1 MGRRYHLAKVKYGI
15 IAVMMAL
22 VINVT
27 HSHPVFA
34 DQTMSDVGIT
44 FTGHWEQPG
53 EQIVPPTGNNQQS
66 HKSHQ
71 SLGNGNHLTVVSEEK
86 PRTTTDIAKLPQTG
100 VQQDIQ
106 QIQLL
111 GSSLLIVGISILFRK
126 KDGFK
131 HDNDK

>member
-1 MGRRYHLAKVKYGI
+1 LAKVKYGI
-15 IAVMMAL
+15 IAVMMVL

-27 HSHPVFA
+27 NSHPVFA

-53 EQIVPPTGNNQQS
+53 EQMVPPTGHKQQS
-66 HKSHQ
+66 HRGNQ

-100 VQQDIQ
+100 VKQDNQ

-111 GSSLLIVGISILFRK
+111 GSSLLIVGISILFKK
-126 KDGFK
+126 KDGIK
-131 HDNDK
+131 NDNDK